1 MLLLLLQLMQ
11 LLLLQFPLPLRIC
24 GCCCWCCCDAS
35 AACSCCCSCSL
46 LLQLIQLT
54 AQALRG
60 QIAHPVF
67 GLLRA
72 TGLGAQGQSLC
83 HSLTAMDYDA
93 AALKFCI
100 ASDYVD
106 AQAAFEVA
114 VAADRKA
121 KSDCKRHND
130 RESRE
135 GSRNRPAAE
144 SPTYIAPGSWYY
156 AERDEDHIW
165 IEEDAND
172 PLEAGE
178 AGSEPPAGQPGPT
191 GLGGHLEFAGGP
203 AGKGQVAEMMAA
215 AGSGHE
221 DPQQPAGPAET
232 RGPRQQGSKTNTWT
246 CRGSFSCGY
255 EKNSF
260 LDSECVA
267 CNRPW
272 YRIQGEDER
281 VQEKFQKAS
290 LLRATDL
297 GARGVAVS
305 ASRQLAPGVPTSSSG
320 DTIPPWGRSKAASRG
335 EGADNMGC
343 QEMKGKGLVT
353 RGPRQAHWSEICKE
367 GKGSG
372 SKGSHLPASGIV
384 QAARPDAEEQPP
396 VEPRAPSLDQLLHAM
411 EAAAEALGPQHLVT
425 EVVRAEYEAAVHMRL
440 CQGMPVVK
448 QLADARLRGQAT
460 FRALVQ
466 LQSKMTGTAA
476 RLEQTL
482 MTRSRQITEE
492 MELQEKLRWASSM
505 LVLAG
510 TTGMSSCLP
519 TSGRAWDGKGGH

>member
-1 MLLLLLQLMQ
+1 
-11 LLLLQFPLPLRIC
+11 
-24 GCCCWCCCDAS
+24 
-35 AACSCCCSCSL
+35 
-46 LLQLIQLT
+46 
-54 AQALRG
+54 
-60 QIAHPVF
+60 
-67 GLLRA
+67 
-72 TGLGAQGQSLC
+72 
-83 HSLTAMDYDA
+83 MDYDA

-121 KSDCKRHND
+121 KSDCKQHND

-221 DPQQPAGPAET
+221 DPRQQAGQAET
-232 RGPRQQGSKTNTWT
+232 RGQRQQGSKTNTWT

-281 VQEKFQKAS
+281 VQEKFQRAS
-290 LLRATDL
+290 LLRATNL

-372 SKGSHLPASGIV
+372 SKGSHLPASGSV

-411 EAAAEALGPQHLVT
+411 EAAAQALGPQHLVT
-425 EVVRAEYEAAVHMRL
+425 EVVRAEYKAAVHLRL

-492 MELQEKLRWASSM
+492 MELQEKLRWERAEIASLSH
-505 LVLAG
+505 LVDCEKKRHLDEASAG
-510 TTGMSSCLP
+510 FARTRGDGWGRSRSPVRAGEGKPQRNRNEPVAASPSSHLP
-519 TSGRAWDGKGGH
+519 TSGRAGDGKGAH